1 MMNFLERILRMPR
14 VVLTVMVLL
23 LLAGFGAYTS
33 LPKESFPAI
42 DIPYF
47 YVSTSQTG
55 VSPRDAE
62 RLLAKPIE
70 DRVKDIDGLVN
81 YTSTSS
87 TGHASVFLEFSTS
100 ADKDKALSDIR
111 AKLDGVASELPDD
124 ATEPTVTEISF
135 SDMPS
140 ISVALYGDVPERALV
155 QRAKDLQD
163 ALEAIP
169 TVQSVSLSGS
179 RDEMLAVTIDMNR
192 LEAYNLT
199 AGQLLDA
206 LAKNNMVVPGGT
218 LTNNNG
224 SFNVEVPGLIT
235 TAADVY
241 SLPIKADGD
250 NVVTFGDVATITR
263 TFQDATEYAHV
274 NGQPAIT
281 LGVIKKLGTNV
292 IDISDKVRAVT
303 TEFTRDWPT
312 AIQHSFLVDQADTT
326 KNLFRSLE
334 AAVLTAVALVMVVC
348 VATLGVRPALMIGT
362 SIPISF
368 MIAFLVVQMLG
379 MTINMMIMFGL
390 VLAVG
395 VLVDD
400 PIVVVEYAER
410 KLQEGVSKKEAFILA
425 ARKMFVPVVSAT
437 FTTLGAFIPLLF
449 WPGIIGKFMS
459 YLPIIVIVVMCA
471 SLLSALVFMP
481 VIGAIIASSHVDP
494 KAKEAADVVMYPDKF
509 DVKKVKGVTG
519 IYVRTLQHLIRHPII
534 TLLVGFAL
542 VFSGFFAYATNPT
555 GFEAFPAS
563 EPEFGTV
570 NVIARGNYSPVQ
582 VRDFLVEVEQQILQ
596 VQGIQD
602 SIMTFAGSGGG
613 FGGGSPPD
621 TIGQFNLQLQPWNE
635 RVKAEEIFQNIR
647 DRVKTIS
654 GLEVQIA
661 AQENGPP
668 AGKAINLSVESTVY
682 ADLTPVVTKL
692 RNYVQNELGD
702 TIDVEDG
709 RPSPGIDWE
718 VTIDRVAA
726 AKYGIGVRELSPY
739 VQLVT
744 SGVKLGSYRPDDA
757 TDELD
762 IRVRLPIDERSF
774 DSLDSLRIVTAQ
786 GLVPVS
792 NFIKRT
798 AVPKVANITRKN
810 GMYQMT
816 VAANLI
822 PGVAADAKVEKVKA
836 WVAEQTKAGEIPSST
851 TVVFGGADEQI
862 NDTNAFIGAAL
873 LAALALIAMVLLLEY
888 NSFYQVIVT
897 LVTVG
902 MALSGVMLGMVVTG
916 MSFSAIMTGLGI
928 VALAGIVVK
937 NGIVLIDTY
946 NHYNRGDGVEPVKA
960 MLITAAQRV
969 RPVLLT
975 ATVTALGVIPMA
987 LNIEF
992 DFIRQEIVTGGLAG
1006 SWFTHLSAALV
1017 SGLFVSTALT
1027 LVMVPVMIT
1036 MPSVVWRSWV
1046 GRNVLQPVFGAI
1058 AVPFNLLFANVTF
1071 AELFGGKKHEV
1082 AVTPDGQ
1089 TVEIPAD
1096 VDSSKR
1102 FIKKEGTGLVETEQ
1116 DGVTVVSR
1124 QAAE

>member
-1 MMNFLERILRMPR
+1 MMDFLERILRMPR
-14 VVLTVMVLL
+14 VVLTVMALL
-23 LLAGFGAYTS
+23 LFAGFGAYTS

-55 VSPRDAE
+55 VSPYDAE

-70 DRVKDIDGLVN
+70 DRVKDIDGLEN
-81 YTSTSS
+81 YTSTST
-87 TGHASVFLEFSTS
+87 TGHASVFLEFNVN

-111 AKLDGVASELPDD
+111 AKLDGVAGELPDD
-124 ATEPTVTEISF
+124 ATEPSVTEISF
-135 SDMPS
+135 SNMPT
-140 ISVALYGDVPERALV
+140 ISVAVYGDVPERTLV
-155 QRAKDLQD
+155 QRAKDLKEE
-163 ALEAIP
+163 LEGIA
-169 TVQSVSLSGS
+169 TVQSVTLSGS
-179 RDEMLAVTIDMNR
+179 RDEMLAVTIDTDR

-199 AGQLLDA
+199 AAQLFDA

-218 LTNNNG
+218 LDTGQG

-241 SLPIKADGD
+241 NLPLKTEGD
-250 NVVTFGDVATITR
+250 TVVTFGDVATITR
-263 TFQDATEYAHV
+263 TFKDATQFAHV

-292 IDISDKVRAVT
+292 INISDEVRAKT
-303 TEFTRDWPT
+303 AAFTESWP
-312 AIQHSFLVDQADTT
+312 AGIGHSFLIDQADST
-326 KNLFRSLE
+326 KGLFRSLE
-334 AAVLTAVALVMVVC
+334 AAVLTAVALVMITC
-348 VATLGVRPALMIGT
+348 VATLGVRPALMIGM

-410 KLQEGVSKKEAFILA
+410 KLQEGVPKKEAFIMA

-437 FTTLGAFIPLLF
+437 FTTLGAFVPLLF

-481 VIGAIIASSHVDP
+481 IIGAIIATTHVDP

-509 DVKKVKGVTG
+509 DPKKVKGFTG
-519 IYVRTLQHLIRHPII
+519 IYVRMLQVLIRHPII
-534 TLLVGFAL
+534 TLTAGFGVVVAI
-542 VFSGFFAYATNPT
+542 FIAYGMSNPR
-555 GFEAFPAS
+555 FEAFPAS
-563 EPEFGTV
+563 EAEFGTV
-570 NVIARGNYSPVQ
+570 NVVARGNYSPTE
-582 VRDFLVEVEQQILQ
+582 VRDFLVEVETQILQ

-602 SIMTFAGSGGG
+602 VIMTFAGGGDMFSSAG
-613 FGGGSPPD
+613 PPD
-621 TIGQFNLQLQPWNE
+621 TIGQFQLQLMPWND
-635 RVKAEEIFQNIR
+635 RVPAAEIFQNIR
-647 DRVKTIS
+647 DRVANIS
-654 GLEVQIA
+654 GLQVQIA

-668 AGKAINLSVESTVY
+668 AGKAINLRVETTNY
-682 ADLTPVVTKL
+682 ADLVPAVAKL
-692 RNYVQNELGD
+692 RDFVENDLGD

-718 VTIDRVAA
+718 VTIDRVEA

-744 SGVKLGSYRPDDA
+744 SGVKLGTYRPDDA
-757 TDELD
+757 TDELE
-762 IRVRLPIDERSF
+762 IRVRLPQEERTF
-774 DSLDSLRIVTAQ
+774 DTLDSLRIVTAQ

-792 NFIKRT
+792 NFIERK
-798 AVPKVANITRKN
+798 AVPKVANISRRN
-810 GMYQMT
+810 GVYSMN
-816 VAANLI
+816 VAANLN
-822 PGVAADAKVEKVKA
+822 PTNAAGELVAADKKIEEVKA
-836 WVAEQTKAGEIPSST
+836 WEATQAFPS
-851 TVVFGGADEQI
+851 TVKIAYGGAEEQI
-862 NDTNAFIGAAL
+862 GDTNAFIVSAFGAAMF
-873 LAALALIAMVLLLEY
+873 LIFLILLLEY
-888 NSFYQVIVT
+888 NSFYQVLVT
-897 LVTVG
+897 LTTV
-902 MALSGVMLGMVVTG
+902 MMSLAGVLLGMIVTG

-928 VALAGIVVK
+928 VALTGIVVK

-946 NHYNRGDGVEPVKA
+946 NHYRRDDHVEPIKA

-975 ATVTALGVIPMA
+975 ATVTALGVVPMA
-987 LNIEF
+987 LNVEF
-992 DFIRQEIVTGGLAG
+992 DFIRREVVMGGLAG

-1027 LVMVPVMIT
+1027 LVMVPVMLT
-1036 MPSVVWRSWV
+1036 APT
-1046 GRNVLQPVFGAI
+1046 VLWASIKRLGNAI
-1058 AVPFNLLFANVTF
+1058 AGLFAKI
-1071 AELFGGKKHEV
+1071 APFGRRT
-1082 AVTPDGQ
+1082 AVTPSGAM
-1089 TVEIPAD
+1089 VEIPAD
-1096 VDSSKR
+1096 ANSASKY
-1102 FIKKEGTGLVETEQ
+1102 IGTDASGLVETEQ